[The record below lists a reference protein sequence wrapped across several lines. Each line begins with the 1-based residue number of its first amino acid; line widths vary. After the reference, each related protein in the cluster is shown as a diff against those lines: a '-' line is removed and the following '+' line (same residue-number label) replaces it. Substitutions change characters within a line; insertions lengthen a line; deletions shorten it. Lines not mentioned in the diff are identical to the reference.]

1 MVTMTI
7 GTPRTAV
14 RARHTGASRLSL
26 ATSAVMLTMPRVV
39 VDETRT
45 WIGLAMTSTISMD
58 DEVGLI

>member
-1 MVTMTI
+1 
-7 GTPRTAV
+7 
-14 RARHTGASRLSL
+14 
-26 ATSAVMLTMPRVV
+26 MLTMPRVV